1 MKKQLFIMLT
11 CIFLINTSTAQ
22 KTISLA
28 AQQEDFK
35 IFKSSIQEMHAGL
48 NWFIT
53 PERFTIMYD
62 SVYTTLIDS
71 STVEAFYVKMR
82 YCMAMLH
89 HGHGG
94 IEMTNK
100 EAGINFR
107 LGLLPKTRKHL
118 PFNLKYLDQRL
129 FILNNCSSNTQIMN
143 GSEIIA
149 INGEPITKITKQLL
163 AYVFA
168 NGNNETYKYAQLGDY
183 FQFQYFYQVLH
194 PELNNYSIE
203 IIPYNS
209 KKKLTVKVAAE
220 LPQTIADAYEKQTG
234 KGISFWGELVQYKM
248 IDAKKKIG
256 YLKLE
261 TFSKYR
267 IENDTLKFESL
278 LEKIFI
284 QINNEGIKNLI
295 VDIRNNEGGD
305 DTWQTAVSYFKAIE
319 ASKEAGLSYVQSDK
333 FTNLKYVIQ
342 NDANKQLLQ
351 AFKLNPYFL
360 IDKTPDGRFKLK
372 PQYTDHDTKGKP
384 LQPNAYK
391 GKVYMLQNGL
401 TFSAGFAFAGK
412 MRYLYDKDNS
422 FLKVIGEDYGDDL
435 AAGVGSGGW
444 SLDVLLPNS
453 KVKVNIPIT
462 GGGTDKPYTMT
473 TVKMLDYRVIPNIS
487 DKIKGIDTEVE
498 FVKKMIKFSSL
509 ASVSLVNFYPT
520 FSQVE

>member
-1 MKKQLFIMLT
+1 MKKLLSIILT
-11 CIFLINTSTAQ
+11 CTLLINTSTAQ
-22 KTISLA
+22 KTLSLA

-48 NWFIT
+48 YWFISQ
-53 PERFTIMYD
+53 ERFTVLYD
-62 SVYTTLIDS
+62 SVYTTLKENS
-71 STVEAFYVKMR
+71 AVEEFYVKMR

-94 IEMTNK
+94 MEMIDK
-100 EAGINFR
+100 EAGINYR
-107 LGLLPKTRKHL
+107 MGLLPKSRKHL

-129 FILNNCSSNTQIMN
+129 FILNNCSSNAQIPN
-143 GSEIIA
+143 GSEIIS
-149 INGEPITKITKQLL
+149 INGEHITKITKQLL
-163 AYVFA
+163 SYIFA

-194 PELNNYSIE
+194 PKLDIYSIE
-203 IIPYNS
+203 IIPFNS
-209 KKKLTVKVAAE
+209 KKKQLVKVAAE
-220 LPQTIADAYEKQTG
+220 LPQTIANAYQKQTG
-234 KGISFWGELVQYKM
+234 KEISFWGELVQYKM
-248 IDAKKKIG
+248 IDPKKKIG

-267 IENDTLKFESL
+267 IENDTLKFEPL
-278 LEKIFI
+278 LEKIFT
-284 QINNEGIKNLI
+284 QIKNEGIKNLI
-295 VDIRNNEGGD
+295 VDVRNNEGGD

-319 ASKEAGLSYVQSDK
+319 VSKEAGLSYMQSDK
-333 FTNLKYVIQ
+333 FTNLKYVIE

-351 AFKLNPYFL
+351 AFKMNPYFL
-360 IDKTPDGRFKLK
+360 IDKTTDGRFKLK
-372 PQYTDHDTKGKP
+372 PQYTEHDTKGKP
-384 LQPNAYK
+384 LQVNAYK

-412 MRYLYDKDNS
+412 MRYLYDKDKS
-422 FLKVIGEDYGDDL
+422 FLKVLGEDYGDDL

-473 TVKMLDYRVIPNIS
+473 PIKILDYRVIPTIG

-498 FVKKMIKFSSL
+498 FVKKMIK
-509 ASVSLVNFYPT
+509 
-520 FSQVE
+520 